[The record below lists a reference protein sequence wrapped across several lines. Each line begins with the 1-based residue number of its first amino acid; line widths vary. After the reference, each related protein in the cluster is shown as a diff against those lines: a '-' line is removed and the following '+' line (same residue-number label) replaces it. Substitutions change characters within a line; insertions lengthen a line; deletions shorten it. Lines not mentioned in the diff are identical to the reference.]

1 MVLTIFHLF
10 QQLIVALIF
19 VILSYLGDPR
29 CPVASFKKYMDKL
42 HPENDNFWQRPKKSI
57 TSNQPGPWFDNSPIG
72 KNMLYSF
79 MARMC
84 VEAKLNTRY
93 TNHSVRATSITALDH
108 AGIDSRHIMA
118 ISGHK
123 SEQSI
128 KSYSQNVSDT
138 KKREMADV
146 LSTNTTVLNPAKGAN
161 STVSKVQTETLP
173 PSDMGLT
180 GHAFERSDK
189 QDVHMEHGLLPGSV
203 DKSSNVPSFTFANC
217 QVTLNFNRDMKN

>member
-1 MVLTIFHLF
+1 
-10 QQLIVALIF
+10 
-19 VILSYLGDPR
+19 
-29 CPVASFKKYMDKL
+29 
-42 HPENDNFWQRPKKSI
+42 
-57 TSNQPGPWFDNSPIG
+57 
-72 KNMLYSF
+72 

-146 LSTNTTVLNPAKGAN
+146 LSTNTTVLNINPAKGAN

-189 QDVHMEHGLLPGSV
+189 QDVHMKHGLLPGSV